1 MARSVIALLVFVL
14 AAHAADLVP
23 GQLLIA
29 TPASRDPDFARSVVL
44 LIHYDR
50 RGAVGIMLNRAS
62 RIAVSDLLPG
72 AKGVSGFAWAG
83 GPVPMGV
90 IAIVESRKP
99 PDPAVRLFGDV
110 YAVTDRPTVSDIVQS
125 HGKVRIFAG
134 NCGWTV
140 EQIAS
145 EIHRGLWRVRPATA
159 ALVFDSDPSTLWD
172 RMQ

>member
-1 MARSVIALLVFVL
+1 M
-14 AAHAADLVP
+14 AAHAADLTP

-50 RGAVGIMLNRAS
+50 RGAVGVMLNRVS

-72 AKGVSGFAWAG
+72 ANSARGFAWAG

-90 IAIVESRKP
+90 IAIVESRKA

-110 YAVTDRPTVSDIVQS
+110 YAVTDRSAVSDIVQS
-125 HGKVRIFAG
+125 HAKARIFAG

-145 EIHRGLWRVRPATA
+145 EVHRGLWRVRPATA
-159 ALVFDSDPSTLWD
+159 ALVFDPDPRTMWARLL
-172 RMQ
+172 R